1 MWKTIF
7 VVVGAVFGYVGPI
20 VVGAALHYAME
31 LAASWPGRSG
41 AVGTHSEASDWIRWI
56 GVPLGVL
63 VFSLLG
69 FWLGSRWDRRAG
81 RDEAPQKWKSLFAV
95 LGALIGYVMA
105 CFLCWF
111 VQAATGIRVEPGT
124 VIFFPILSAG
134 GAAISLLGFRL
145 GSILDAR
152 TKRSH
157 SPEKW
162 KAAMAAL
169 GAALGPVVGFFA
181 VYSIS
186 FASTTGDC
194 WRGFGAFL
202 AGLLHGAPIGGILFC
217 LLGLCL
223 GSALD
228 ARSRRNDFQSSD
240 SRQRKE
246 GETE

>member
-63 VFSLLG
+63 VFSLFGFCLG
-69 FWLGSRWDRRAG
+69 VRWDRQTG
-81 RDEAPQKWKSLFAV
+81 RDEAPQKWKAVLAV
-95 LGALIGYVMA
+95 LGALVGYVMA

-111 VQAATGIRVEPGT
+111 VQAATRIRVEPDT
-124 VIFFPILSAG
+124 VIFFAILATG

-145 GSILDAR
+145 GSMLDER
-152 TKRSH
+152 PKRSH
-157 SPEKW
+157 SPQKW
-162 KAAMAAL
+162 KATMTAL
-169 GAALGPVVGFFA
+169 GAALGPVIGFFA
-181 VYSIS
+181 VYSIAIMS
-186 FASTTGDC
+186 PPGDC
-194 WRGFGAFL
+194 WHKFGAFF
-202 AGLLHGAPIGGILFC
+202 AALLQGAPIGGIVFC

-228 ARSRRNDFQSSD
+228 ERRGLNDSPIESLRSQ
-240 SRQRKE
+240 
-246 GETE
+246 